1 MLNFRIFTFH
11 LLRWLSILN
20 SWVLD
25 LSLFLLAVRSVPVS
39 IISKGAMLIKKS
51 GWLGFCLAN
60 TLTVKAAGKLI
71 FWHSRVLAQT
81 LLHGSSSYRT
91 FW

>member
-1 MLNFRIFTFH
+1 MFNFNIFTSH
-11 LLRWLSILN
+11 LLWWLSILN

-39 IISKGAMLIKKS
+39 IISEGAMLIKKS

-71 FWHSRVLAQT
+71 FWHLLVLAQT
-81 LLHGSSSYRT
+81 LQHGSSSYRI